1 MMDLLAWYRSLA
13 LYNRVA
19 NERLYGACAG
29 LPDEEYRRARLVSF
43 GSIHALLNHLM
54 LSDRIWMER
63 FEGNATSTPPLDTV
77 LFDEFG
83 AMREA
88 RVREDARIET
98 FFGRAGEG
106 FVTRPVIYVNSKGQR
121 YSDPAPAVV
130 AHFFNHQTHHRG
142 QLHAML
148 AQAGV
153 QTPSLDMHRILKP

>member
-19 NERLYGACAG
+19 NERLYGAWAG
-29 LPDEEYRRARLVSF
+29 LPDEEYRRDRVVSF
-43 GSIHALLNHLM
+43 RSIHALLNHLL

-83 AMREA
+83 PMREA
-88 RVREDARIET
+88 RVRADARIET
-98 FFGRAGEG
+98 FFNSAGEG
-106 FVTRPVIYVNSKGQR
+106 FIARPVIYVNSKGRR

-130 AHFFNHQTHHRG
+130 GHFFNHQTHHRG

-153 QTPSLDMHRILKP
+153 QPPSFDMHRILNP